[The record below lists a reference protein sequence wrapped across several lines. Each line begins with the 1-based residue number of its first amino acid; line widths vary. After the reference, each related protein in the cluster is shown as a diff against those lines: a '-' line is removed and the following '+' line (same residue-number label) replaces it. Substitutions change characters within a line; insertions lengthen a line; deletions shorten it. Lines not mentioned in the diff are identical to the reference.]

1 MILYLLLLFLII
13 LGFLIYDI
21 DGGSQYKEYAI
32 YTTLALMVFISGFS
46 YRLGGDGLIYLLEY
60 RRYSSLPDVNFSYLC
75 GFNGRQP
82 GWVLLCTI
90 CKTIT
95 SDYWLFKLVH
105 AIIVN
110 TAYVIAIKRHT
121 NYVFSGLL
129 VYYIIIFFNQNF
141 QILRESLAISIFL
154 FSLPSFY
161 NNKWIKYYAL
171 AFLAFLFHEGSAFLF
186 LLPLIKVLGFNKYS
200 IALYLFGAI
209 LFAFYASDLVQ
220 YFMTLAL
227 SGDIDNEKFYFYFHD
242 IESSGKSSVYGNI
255 LLNLIIPIVILVYF
269 KIKDV
274 KISYLYPA
282 LFSLI
287 IYTFSLVLPIVY
299 RFGNYVLIFNYLV
312 IIDFLFVF
320 FSSPAFSRKYRY
332 LFVSSLLFFYVGF
345 KARVYFVENYGE
357 TRFKTYVQY
366 FPYASVFEEYE
377 DPDREVFLKQLD
389 D

>member
-129 VYYIIIFFNQNF
+129 VYYIIIFLIQK
-141 QILRESLAISIFL
+141 
-154 FSLPSFY
+154 SF
-161 NNKWIKYYAL
+161 I
-171 AFLAFLFHEGSAFLF
+171 
-186 LLPLIKVLGFNKYS
+186 
-200 IALYLFGAI
+200 
-209 LFAFYASDLVQ
+209 
-220 YFMTLAL
+220 
-227 SGDIDNEKFYFYFHD
+227 
-242 IESSGKSSVYGNI
+242 
-255 LLNLIIPIVILVYF
+255 
-269 KIKDV
+269 
-274 KISYLYPA
+274 
-282 LFSLI
+282 
-287 IYTFSLVLPIVY
+287 
-299 RFGNYVLIFNYLV
+299 
-312 IIDFLFVF
+312 
-320 FSSPAFSRKYRY
+320 
-332 LFVSSLLFFYVGF
+332 
-345 KARVYFVENYGE
+345 
-357 TRFKTYVQY
+357 
-366 FPYASVFEEYE
+366 
-377 DPDREVFLKQLD
+377 
-389 D
+389 